1 MQGSDFYMKR
11 EIEGSIIGFCVGDAV
26 GVPVEF
32 VDRYS
37 LKMKPVTDMGAFGS
51 HGQPKGTWSDDS
63 SLVLCS
69 VESLLDGYNI
79 VNLANSFLGWLEKG
93 HWAARGKVFDI
104 GFTTIEALRRVKRG
118 IYPLDAGN
126 KTVFDNGNGSLMR
139 ILPFIFYLYNEKDCN
154 RKFNTVSEVSA
165 ITHGHIISI
174 IACSI
179 YVEFGI
185 NILKGFSLSD
195 SYENTKKVIL
205 TNYENN
211 PNSELDKFSKIL
223 NGNIKDLQ
231 EKEIKSTGYVLDTLE
246 AVLWCLLNSNSYEE
260 AVLKGVNL
268 GEDTDTIAALIGGIA
283 GMYYGL
289 EAIPEDWVESIARN
303 DEIFSLCNNFSEKLS
318 SNTIRNL

>member
-1 MQGSDFYMKR
+1 MKR
-11 EIEGSIIGFCVGDAV
+11 EIEGSVIGFCVGDAV

-37 LKMKPVTDMGAFGS
+37 LRNKPVTDMLALGS

-69 VESLLDGYNI
+69 MESLLEGYDI
-79 VNLANSFLGWLEKG
+79 VNLANSFLSWLEKG

-104 GFTTIEALRRVKRG
+104 GFTTIEALKRVKRG

-126 KTVFDNGNGSLMR
+126 KTMFDNGNGSLMR
-139 ILPFIFYLYNEKDCN
+139 ILPFIFYLHNEKDSF
-154 RKFNTVSEVSA
+154 RKFRTISEVSA
-165 ITHGHIISI
+165 ITHGHVISK

-185 NILKGFSLSD
+185 NILKGFSLSE
-195 SYENTKKVIL
+195 SYENTKEVIL
-205 TNYENN
+205 ASYDNKFQ
-211 PNSELDKFSKIL
+211 SELDKFSRIL
-223 NGNIKDLQ
+223 KGNIKDLQ
-231 EKEIKSTGYVLDTLE
+231 ENEIKSTGYVLDTLE
-246 AVLWCLLNSNSYEE
+246 AVLWCLMNSNSYKE

-303 DEIFSLCNNFSEKLS
+303 EDIFSLCNDFSKKLLL
-318 SNTIRNL
+318 I

>member
-1 MQGSDFYMKR
+1 MRR

-37 LKMKPVTDMGAFGS
+37 LKMKPVTDMRALGS

-69 VESLLDGYNI
+69 MESLLEGYNI
-79 VNLANSFLGWLEKG
+79 VNLANSFLSWLEKG
-93 HWAARGKVFDI
+93 HWSARGKVFDI
-104 GFTTIEALRRVKRG
+104 GFTTIEALKRVKRG
-118 IYPLDAGN
+118 VYPLEAGN
-126 KTVFDNGNGSLMR
+126 KTAFDNGNGSLMR
-139 ILPFIFYLYNEKDCN
+139 ILPFIFYLNNEEDSFK
-154 RKFNTVSEVSA
+154 KFTTVSEVSA
-165 ITHGHIISI
+165 ITHGHIISK

-185 NILKGFSLSD
+185 NILRGFSLSD

-205 TNYENN
+205 ASYDNN
-211 PNSELDKFSKIL
+211 PDSELDKFSRIL
-223 NGNIKDLQ
+223 KDNIKDLQ
-231 EKEIKSTGYVLDTLE
+231 ENEIKSTGYVLDTLE
-246 AVLWCLLNSNSYEE
+246 AVLWCLLNSKSYEE

-289 EAIPEDWVESIARN
+289 EAIPEDWVESLARN
-303 DEIFSLCNNFSEKLS
+303 EEIFSLCNDFSEKLF
-318 SNTIRNL
+318 LK